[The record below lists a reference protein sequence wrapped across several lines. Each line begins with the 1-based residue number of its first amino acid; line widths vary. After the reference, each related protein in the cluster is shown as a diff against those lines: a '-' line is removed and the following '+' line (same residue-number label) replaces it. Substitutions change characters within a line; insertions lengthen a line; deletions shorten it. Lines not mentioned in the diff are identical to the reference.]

1 MDRHTQH
8 TIYEEF
14 LNRYERLIISRIYK
28 FKTGDEVADLFQD
41 VTIHIY
47 QKIPVEFH
55 KNPDAFS
62 SSSWVVQVVDRFLI
76 SMYRKEKAK
85 KNIHSKTISQ
95 LSDFQWNSIANNQ
108 QSIDKELDLTEK
120 EFETLLNVIF
130 EHVSKKDALLL
141 KMKYYYNKPSDF
153 IAEKLNI
160 SHVNMRIK
168 RLKAQIQSKVPS
180 HYYYEVKERFFKEKD

>member
-28 FKTGDEVADLFQD
+28 FKTGDDVADLFQD

-62 SSSWVVQVVDRFLI
+62 SSAWVVQVVDRFLI

-85 KNIHSKTISQ
+85 KNIHNKTISQ
-95 LSDFQWNSIANNQ
+95 LSDFQWNSIANQ
-108 QSIDKELDLTEK
+108 QISEDSDLHFTET
-120 EFETLLNVIF
+120 EFDAILKVIF
-130 EHVSKKDALLL
+130 EHISRKDALML
-141 KMKYYYNKPSDF
+141 KMKYYYNKNSDF
-153 IAEKLNI
+153 IAEKLNV
-160 SHVNMRIK
+160 SHVNMRLK
-168 RLKAQIQSKVPS
+168 RLKEQLQNRVPQTVYS
-180 HYYYEVKERFFKEKD
+180 EIKERFFKED

>member
-28 FKTGDEVADLFQD
+28 FKTGDDVADLFQD

-62 SSSWVVQVVDRFLI
+62 SSAWVVQVVDRFLI

-95 LSDFQWNSIANNQ
+95 LSDFQWNTIANQ
-108 QSIDKELDLTEK
+108 KISEDSDLHFTET
-120 EFETLLNVIF
+120 EFDAILKVIF
-130 EHVSKKDALLL
+130 EHISRKDALML
-141 KMKYYYNKPSDF
+141 KMKYYYNKNSDF
-153 IAEKLNI
+153 ISEKLNV
-160 SHVNMRIK
+160 SHVNMRLK
-168 RLKAQIQSKVPS
+168 RLKEQLQNRVPQTV
-180 HYYYEVKERFFKEKD
+180 YAEVKERFFKED

>member
-28 FKTGDEVADLFQD
+28 FKTGDDVADLFQD

-47 QKIPVEFH
+47 QKIPIEFH

-62 SSSWVVQVVDRFLI
+62 SSAWVVQVVDRFLI

-85 KNIHSKTISQ
+85 KNIHNKTISQ
-95 LSDFQWNSIANNQ
+95 LSDFQWNTIANQ
-108 QSIDKELDLTEK
+108 QISEDSDLHFTET
-120 EFETLLNVIF
+120 EFDAILKVIF
-130 EHVSKKDALLL
+130 EHISRKDALML
-141 KMKYYYNKPSDF
+141 KMKYYYNKNSDF
-153 IAEKLNI
+153 IAEKLNV
-160 SHVNMRIK
+160 SHVNMRLK
-168 RLKAQIQSKVPS
+168 RLKEQLQNRVPQTV
-180 HYYYEVKERFFKEKD
+180 YAEVKERFFKED

>member
-28 FKTGDEVADLFQD
+28 FKTGEEVADLFQE

-47 QKIPVEFH
+47 QKIPTEFH

-62 SSSWVVQVVDRFLI
+62 SSSWVIQVVDRFLI

-85 KNIHSKTISQ
+85 KNIHTKTISQ
-95 LSDFQWNSIANNQ
+95 LSDFQWNTIANQ
-108 QSIDKELDLTEK
+108 QITEEIDLHFTEA
-120 EFETLLNVIF
+120 EFDAILKVIF
-130 EHVSKKDALLL
+130 DHISRKDALML
-141 KMKYYYNKPSDF
+141 KMKYYYNKNSDF
-153 IAEKLNI
+153 IAEKLNV
-160 SHVNMRIK
+160 SHVNMRLK
-168 RLKAQIQSKVPS
+168 RLKEQLQNRVPKTV
-180 HYYYEVKERFFKEKD
+180 YAEVKNRFFKD

>member
-28 FKTGDEVADLFQD
+28 FKTGDDVADLFQD

-47 QKIPVEFH
+47 QKIPIEFH

-62 SSSWVVQVVDRFLI
+62 SSAWVVQVVDRFLI

-95 LSDFQWNSIANNQ
+95 LSDFQWNTIANQ
-108 QSIDKELDLTEK
+108 QISEDSDLHFTET
-120 EFETLLNVIF
+120 EFDAILKVIF
-130 EHVSKKDALLL
+130 EHISRKDALML
-141 KMKYYYNKPSDF
+141 KMKYYYNKNSDF
-153 IAEKLNI
+153 ISEKLNV
-160 SHVNMRIK
+160 SHVNMRLK
-168 RLKAQIQSKVPS
+168 RLKEQLQNRVPQTV
-180 HYYYEVKERFFKEKD
+180 YTEIKERFFKED

>member
-28 FKTGDEVADLFQD
+28 FKTGDDVADLFQD

-62 SSSWVVQVVDRFLI
+62 SSAWVVQVVDRFLI

-95 LSDFQWNSIANNQ
+95 LSDFQWNTIANQ
-108 QSIDKELDLTEK
+108 QISEDSDLHFTET
-120 EFETLLNVIF
+120 EFDAILKVIF
-130 EHVSKKDALLL
+130 EHISRKDALML
-141 KMKYYYNKPSDF
+141 KMKYYYNKNSDF
-153 IAEKLNI
+153 ISEKLNV
-160 SHVNMRIK
+160 SHVNMRLK
-168 RLKAQIQSKVPS
+168 RLKEQLQNRVPQTV
-180 HYYYEVKERFFKEKD
+180 YAEVKERFFKED

>member
-28 FKTGDEVADLFQD
+28 FKTGDDVADLFQD

-47 QKIPVEFH
+47 QKIPIEFH

-62 SSSWVVQVVDRFLI
+62 SSAWVVQVVDRFLI

-95 LSDFQWNSIANNQ
+95 LSDFQWNTIANQ
-108 QSIDKELDLTEK
+108 QISEDSDLHFTET
-120 EFETLLNVIF
+120 EFDAILKVIF
-130 EHVSKKDALLL
+130 EHINRKDALML
-141 KMKYYYNKPSDF
+141 KMKYYYNKNSDF
-153 IAEKLNI
+153 ISEKLNV
-160 SHVNMRIK
+160 SHVNMRLK
-168 RLKAQIQSKVPS
+168 RLKEQLQNRVPQTV
-180 HYYYEVKERFFKEKD
+180 YAEVKERFFKED

>member
-28 FKTGDEVADLFQD
+28 FKTGDDVADLFQD

-47 QKIPVEFH
+47 QKIPIEFH

-62 SSSWVVQVVDRFLI
+62 SSAWVVQVVDRFLI

-95 LSDFQWNSIANNQ
+95 LSDFQWNTIANQ
-108 QSIDKELDLTEK
+108 QISEDSDLHFTET
-120 EFETLLNVIF
+120 EFDAILKVIF
-130 EHVSKKDALLL
+130 EHISRKDALML
-141 KMKYYYNKPSDF
+141 KMKYYYNKNSDF
-153 IAEKLNI
+153 ISEKLNV
-160 SHVNMRIK
+160 SHVNMRLK
-168 RLKAQIQSKVPS
+168 RLKEQLQNRVPQTV
-180 HYYYEVKERFFKEKD
+180 YAEVKERFFKED